1 MQKSALPKLL
11 VILSPVVHNWSSF
24 AGLIG
29 VPSSQISVIEAANP
43 RHRVKCLSQ
52 SLDWWITNHCNP
64 TYEAIL
70 AILDPKWGETTPLM
84 NRDLAKEVKEFMT
97 KEQGELLYKR
107 YTQVASLVTS
117 IHV

>member
-43 RHRVKCLSQ
+43 RYTVKCLSQ

-107 YTQVASLVTS
+107 
-117 IHV
+117 